1 MDYVTIAEAVVLTG
15 KSISTIRRLVKRLAD
30 EGRVNAIKKE
40 ATIQGERYLI
50 RRDVLFHALGLT
62 IQPEVQLDSQ
72 ATTQPDTHEQL
83 VSILRE
89 QLQRKDE
96 QIALLLER
104 QRETHVLLNGYQQRL
119 LSAPSA
125 EAEQPPA
132 LQMPPLD
139 PAKQPFTW
147 VWLLIAI
154 LILIALM
161 LFVAVRD
168 GLIPFR
174 LF

>member
-1 MDYVTIAEAVVLTG
+1 MDYVTIADAVVLTG

-30 EGRVNAIKKE
+30 EGRVDAIKKE
-40 ATIQGERYLI
+40 VTTQGERYLI
-50 RRDVLFHALGLT
+50 KRDILLHELGLT
-62 IQPEVQLDSQ
+62 IQPEVHVGSQ
-72 ATTQPDTHEQL
+72 VTTQSDTHEQL

-119 LSAPSA
+119 LSALPI
-125 EAEQPPA
+125 EVEQPPA
-132 LQMPPLD
+132 LQTPQLD
-139 PAKQPFTW
+139 PAKQSFTW
-147 VWLLIAI
+147 VWLLISI

-161 LFVAVRD
+161 LFVVIRD
-168 GLIPFR
+168 GLLPFR